1 MYHPIHPLHACLLLI
16 DCQTTLSIDFDDDD
30 DDYLMPACQTTL
42 CDWGDDECIKILKNC
57 KQAISPRDAGGKVII
72 MDVVVGYGQS
82 NMKRLETQVMFDLV
96 MMAVN
101 GVERDEQEWKEMF
114 IEAGFKDYKIRPV
127 AGVMSV
133 IEVYP

>member
-1 MYHPIHPLHACLLLI
+1 
-16 DCQTTLSIDFDDDD
+16 
-30 DDYLMPACQTTL
+30 
-42 CDWGDDECIKILKNC
+42 LKNC
-57 KQAISPRDAGGKVII
+57 KQAISPRDEGGKVII

-127 AGVMSV
+127 AGLMSV